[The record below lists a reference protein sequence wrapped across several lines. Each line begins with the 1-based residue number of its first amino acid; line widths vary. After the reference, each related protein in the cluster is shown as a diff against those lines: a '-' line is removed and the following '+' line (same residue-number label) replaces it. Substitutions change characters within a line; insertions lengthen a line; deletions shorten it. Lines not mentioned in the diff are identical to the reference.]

1 MRYLSFADCQ
11 TEGRVAFNRSK
22 NGSLVGLAGLP
33 LSAAWKLALN
43 LCPFKGEQIWLVIEN
58 PPATKPDKPGRGERM
73 TEELNNRPATISN
86 DEEAIAPD
94 SSPATIAMLLDV
106 LEREYVTLLT
116 ELSAHLHSPDAA
128 ADALHDTYVKLRS
141 KPSVADVRQ
150 PRSYLYRMAIN
161 LALNNRRRDLR
172 TIASA
177 SFELESLP
185 DGMPDPERSA
195 LAFGEMEQMF
205 SALHMLAPKSRAIF
219 LARWRDEKTNDEIAA
234 TFGIHKRSVQ
244 KDLAQTELHL
254 RAMLGRVKQG

>member
-141 KPSVADVRQ
+141 KRVDHRFQIFAVR
-150 PRSYLYRMAIN
+150 RVIRGIFKN
-161 LALNNRRRDLR
+161 HFKF
-172 TIASA
+172 TT
-177 SFELESLP
+177 
-185 DGMPDPERSA
+185 
-195 LAFGEMEQMF
+195 
-205 SALHMLAPKSRAIF
+205 APVSPAGFANHR
-219 LARWRDEKTNDEIAA
+219 
-234 TFGIHKRSVQ
+234 
-244 KDLAQTELHL
+244 
-254 RAMLGRVKQG
+254 